1 MTTFTFA
8 YDHATALSHDL
19 EKAAGSIREPAPPV
33 AEPSVAAKADGQQG
47 QQGQQEFRAA
57 LERATTVTATHSR
70 RLARRL
76 QQAADSGFTM
86 VRDAQLAES
95 STIAESNALA
105 DALPGRST
113 STSGILSNEQ
123 SSNG

>member
-47 QQGQQEFRAA
+47 QQEFRAA
-57 LERATTVTATHSR
+57 LERATTVAATHSR

-105 DALPGRST
+105 DALPARST
-113 STSGILSNEQ
+113 STSGIFSNEQ

>member
-33 AEPSVAAKADGQQG
+33 AEPSVAAKAD
-47 QQGQQEFRAA
+47 GQQEFRAA

-113 STSGILSNEQ
+113 STSGIFSNQ
-123 SSNG
+123 HSPNG

>member
-1 MTTFTFA
+1 MTTFAFA

-19 EKAAGSIREPAPPV
+19 EKAAGSIREPAPPM

-47 QQGQQEFRAA
+47 QQEFHTA

-95 STIAESNALA
+95 STIAESNTLA
-105 DALPGRST
+105 DALSGRST
-113 STSGILSNEQ
+113 STSGNFSNQ
-123 SSNG
+123 HSSNG

>member
-8 YDHATALSHDL
+8 YDHATALSHNL

-33 AEPSVAAKADGQQG
+33 AEPSVAAKADG

-105 DALPGRST
+105 DALPARST
-113 STSGILSNEQ
+113 STSGIFSNEQ

>member
-33 AEPSVAAKADGQQG
+33 AEPSVAAKADG

-105 DALPGRST
+105 DALPARST
-113 STSGILSNEQ
+113 STSGNFSNEQ

>member
-19 EKAAGSIREPAPPV
+19 EEAAGSIREPAPPV
-33 AEPSVAAKADGQQG
+33 AEPSVAAKADG

-95 STIAESNALA
+95 STITESNALA

-113 STSGILSNEQ
+113 STSGNFSNEQ

>member
-33 AEPSVAAKADGQQG
+33 AEPSVAAKADG

-105 DALPGRST
+105 DALPARST
-113 STSGILSNEQ
+113 STSGIFSNEQ

>member
-1 MTTFTFA
+1 MTTFAFA

-19 EKAAGSIREPAPPV
+19 EKAAGSIREPAPPM

-47 QQGQQEFRAA
+47 QQEFRTA

-70 RLARRL
+70 RLARHL

-95 STIAESNALA
+95 STIAESNTLA
-105 DALPGRST
+105 DALSGRST
-113 STSGILSNEQ
+113 STSGNFSNQ
-123 SSNG
+123 HSSNG

>member
-33 AEPSVAAKADGQQG
+33 AEPSVAAKADG

-105 DALPGRST
+105 DALPARST

>member
-33 AEPSVAAKADGQQG
+33 AEPSVAAKADG

-95 STIAESNALA
+95 STITESNALA

-113 STSGILSNEQ
+113 STSGNFSNEQ